1 MDTKKLIGMI
11 IGVTLFAALIAG
23 ATFAWMTFSA
33 SVTNGTQNIQSRNF
47 TFSYTNGS
55 AITNLLPL
63 TPTPARNSITAGNG
77 YLTLSV
83 TKANTAA
90 KSNSFKIY
98 LHRTTWG
105 VTLTGGIRYAVCKSN
120 TATNCDNSSTSEIP
134 STTGSE
140 WVKYGTVANG
150 TDATNAGFLLYED
163 TSTFSTDSSATG
175 NYYIYFWIDSSV
187 ITADNLST
195 IDGKTLNGYVYAEA
209 TQSE

>member
-55 AITNLLPL
+55 AITGLLPL
-63 TPTPARNSITAGNG
+63 TATPARNSVTAGNG

-83 TKANTAA
+83 TKEATSA
-90 KSNSFKIY
+90 KSNSFKIF

-105 VTLTGGIRYAVCKSN
+105 VTLTGGIRYAVCKSA
-120 TATNCDNSSTSEIP
+120 TAANCNNSVATAIP
-134 STTGSE
+134 STTGTE
-140 WVKYGTVANG
+140 WVSYGTITNG
-150 TDATNAGFLLYED
+150 TDTGNTGFLLYED
-163 TSTFSTDSSATG
+163 KTTFNTDSKVTG

-187 ITADNLST
+187 ITADNLSS
-195 IDGKTLNGYVYAEA
+195 INGKTLSGYVYAEA